1 MAVLENRLINGVEGI
16 VTANIDGKI
25 VELAELVKI
34 DATAEKTTSEYK
46 VLGQRATQVKVNGW
60 KGSGTMTLRYGTK
73 YFRQLML
80 DYIKTGKNKFIEVV
94 VINNDPN
101 FDGGDI
107 KTRLGGIN
115 ITSSIMTQ
123 LDVDTDILNE
133 DIPFTFTEVEDL

>member
-1 MAVLENRLINGVEGI
+1 MAVLEERLINGVEGV

-25 VELAELVKI
+25 VELAELTKI

-60 KGSGTMTLRYGTK
+60 KGSGTMTLRYGNNH
-73 YFRQLML
+73 FRKLML
-80 DYIKTGKNKFIEVV
+80 DYIRTGRNTFIEVT

-101 FDGGDI
+101 FEAGDI

-115 ITSSIMTQ
+115 ITSAVMTQ

-133 DIPFTFTEVEDL
+133 DVPFTFTEVEDL